1 MDVVGSI
8 VYGKHGSIV
17 VRQKTE
23 AELELGDLLVVE
35 QSSGNYSI
43 LQVYDLQYASQI
55 PEKNLEMISGM
66 KLEGFSENLDFTD
79 PALRNYILAQVRSIA
94 NVKTEKDKGN
104 LKKKVYIPK
113 TLPQFMSNVRPIE
126 KADLDFIE
134 CPSNPI
140 LLGKV
145 RSGSKV
151 LDVNVNLDGVQ
162 VITHHMLIPATT
174 GRGKSNLLKTMLWSV
189 LKETYCGILVIDPHD
204 EYFGR
209 HGKGLK
215 DHPDAREK
223 LVYYSL
229 KPATGC
235 PKLVLNFK
243 TIKPWHFTGIVEF
256 TPAQL
261 DAMILAY
268 SEHKENWLCKI
279 MEGAALKNVD
289 ERTVRVLER
298 KIGTVLGVHIDD
310 QKNVVCRTEAFSD
323 TLGGSTVKDILGHL
337 EAGKKVVLDTSRFT
351 DKVELL
357 IGSIILHEVFD
368 AYKQYKLE
376 GVADTKPVISI
387 IVEEAPRVLGKDVL
401 ENGDNIFS
409 TIAKEGR
416 KFKVGLTAITQLT
429 SIIPQVIL
437 ANMNTKIILGNE
449 LAAERTAII
458 NSASQDLSTDDRN
471 IASLDVG
478 EAIVSSNFTKFAI
491 PIRIPKF
498 EDYAEA
504 FIASNKNK
512 NEKTGVII

>member
-1 MDVVGSI
+1 METVGTVI
-8 VYGKHGSIV
+8 YGKHGGIII
-17 VRQKTE
+17 RQKTGSE
-23 AELELGDLLVVE
+23 VELGDLLVVE
-35 QSSGNYSI
+35 QNKENFSI
-43 LQVYDLQYASQI
+43 LEVFDLQYGSQI
-55 PEKNLEMISGM
+55 AEKDLELYSGM
-66 KLEGFSENLDFTD
+66 KLEGITADLGFMEPFM
-79 PALRNYILAQVRSIA
+79 RNYVLAMVKAVI
-94 NVKTEKDKGN
+94 NVKDNKP
-104 LKKKVYIPK
+104 YIPK
-113 TLPQFMSNVRPIE
+113 KLPTFMSNVRIV
-126 KADLDFIE
+126 AGDDLGFLESPKNAIY
-134 CPSNPI
+134 
-140 LLGKV
+140 LGKV

-151 LDVNVNLDGVQ
+151 LDVNVNLDGIQ
-162 VITHHMLIPATT
+162 AFTHHILIPATT

-189 LKETYCGILVIDPHD
+189 LKENYCGILVLDPHD
-204 EYFGR
+204 EYYGR
-209 HGKGLK
+209 HGIGLK
-215 DHPDAREK
+215 DHPDAKEK

-229 KPATGC
+229 KPAQGC

-243 TIKPWHFTGIVEF
+243 TIKPWHFTGIIEF
-256 TPAQL
+256 SPPQL
-261 DAMILAY
+261 DAMTLAY
-268 SEHKENWLCKI
+268 SEHGDNWLCKI
-279 MEGAALKNVD
+279 MEGAELKNVD

-337 EAGKKVVLDTSRFT
+337 EAGKKVILDTSRFT

-357 IGSIILHEVFD
+357 IGSIILHDVFD
-368 AYKQYKLE
+368 AYKRYKLE
-376 GVADTKPVISI
+376 GDADTKPVISI

-458 NSASQDLSTDDRN
+458 NSASQDLSTDDQN
-471 IASLDVG
+471 IASLDIG

-498 EDYAEA
+498 EEYAENYLT
-504 FIASNKNK
+504 SNKSRNM
-512 NEKTGVII
+512 KTGVVM